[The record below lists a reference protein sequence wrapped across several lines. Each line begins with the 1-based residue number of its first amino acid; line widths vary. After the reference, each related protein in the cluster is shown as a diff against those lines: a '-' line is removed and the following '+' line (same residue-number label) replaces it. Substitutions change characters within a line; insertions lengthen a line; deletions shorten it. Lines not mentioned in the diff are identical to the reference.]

1 MNHQT
6 KHYDICIIGGGING
20 AGIARDAAG
29 RGLSTLLVEAKDLAQ
44 ATSSASTKLIHG
56 GLRYLEYYEFKLVRH
71 ALQEREVLLKL
82 APHIIWPL
90 RFKLPHDSHLRP
102 KWLIRMGLFLYDH
115 IGGRITL
122 PKSKQINF
130 NDSILKSKFTKGF
143 EYSDGWVQDS
153 RLVVLNAMSA
163 REHGADI
170 LTQTSCTKLEIKDG
184 KWLITLEDN
193 KTVTAD
199 KLVNATGP
207 WVRSL
212 LDDNNLSQSETPRIR
227 LVKGSH
233 IIIPKLFE
241 GDHAYILQQ
250 PDGRIVFAIPYEQD
264 FTLIGTTDESFDG
277 NAYNAAISEDE
288 KAYLITAINSN
299 FKKQISQT
307 DIIKTYS
314 GVRPL
319 LDDGDDNASAVTRD
333 YKLILDNT
341 HGAPILSVFGG
352 KVTTYRRLAEDALD
366 VLTDKPSWTAH
377 EVLPGGDIE
386 NFDIFVRDMQTRY
399 PDLSP
404 KLIYRL
410 ARNYGTRLPQVIN
423 DGDLGTHYGDDIYES
438 EISYLIEHEWAR
450 SAEDVIWRRSKLD
463 LHISDKT
470 RSNIERRFQNG

>member
-130 NDSILKSKFTKGF
+130 NDGILKSKFTKGF

-170 LTQTSCTKLEIKDG
+170 LTQTACTKLES
-184 KWLITLEDN
+184 
-193 KTVTAD
+193 KTV
-199 KLVNATGP
+199 N
-207 WVRSL
+207 
-212 LDDNNLSQSETPRIR
+212 
-227 LVKGSH
+227 
-233 IIIPKLFE
+233 
-241 GDHAYILQQ
+241 
-250 PDGRIVFAIPYEQD
+250 
-264 FTLIGTTDESFDG
+264 GTS
-277 NAYNAAISEDE
+277 
-288 KAYLITAINSN
+288 
-299 FKKQISQT
+299 
-307 DIIKTYS
+307 
-314 GVRPL
+314 R
-319 LDDGDDNASAVTRD
+319 
-333 YKLILDNT
+333 
-341 HGAPILSVFGG
+341 
-352 KVTTYRRLAEDALD
+352 
-366 VLTDKPSWTAH
+366 WTATKP
-377 EVLPGGDIE
+377 L
-386 NFDIFVRDMQTRY
+386 
-399 PDLSP
+399 
-404 KLIYRL
+404 RL
-410 ARNYGTRLPQVIN
+410 T
-423 DGDLGTHYGDDIYES
+423 S
-438 EISYLIEHEWAR
+438 W
-450 SAEDVIWRRSKLD
+450 
-463 LHISDKT
+463 
-470 RSNIERRFQNG
+470 

>member
-130 NDSILKSKFTKGF
+130 NDGILKSKFTKGF

-450 SAEDVIWRRSKLD
+450 SAEDVLWRRSKLD

>member
-130 NDSILKSKFTKGF
+130 NDGILKSKFTKGF

-170 LTQTSCTKLEIKDG
+170 LTQTACTKLEIKDG
-184 KWLITLEDN
+184 KWHITLDGN

-212 LDDNNLSQSETPRIR
+212 LDDNNLSQSETSRIR

-250 PDGRIVFAIPYEQD
+250 PDGRIVFAIPYEHN

-277 NAYNAAISEDE
+277 NAYCAAISEDE
-288 KAYLITAINSN
+288 KDYLITAINSN

-319 LDDGDDNASAVTRD
+319 LDDGDENASAVTRD

-352 KVTTYRRLAEDALD
+352 KITTYRRLAEDALD
-366 VLTDKPSWTAH
+366 VMTDKPSWTAH

-386 NFDIFVRDMQTRY
+386 NFDVFVQDMQTRY
-399 PDLSP
+399 PDLNSN
-404 KLIYRL
+404 LIYRL

-450 SAEDVIWRRSKLD
+450 SAEDVLWRRSKLD

>member
-130 NDSILKSKFTKGF
+130 NDGILKSKFTKGF

-163 REHGADI
+163 AEHGADI

-184 KWLITLEDN
+184 KWLITLDGH

-233 IIIPKLFE
+233 IIVPRLFE

-250 PDGRIVFAIPYEQD
+250 PDGRIVFAIPYEHN

-277 NAYNAAISEDE
+277 NAYDAAISEDE
-288 KAYLITAINSN
+288 KDYLITAINSN
-299 FKKQISQT
+299 FEKQIT
-307 DIIKTYS
+307 HADIIKTYS

-352 KVTTYRRLAEDALD
+352 KITPYRRLAEDALD

-386 NFDIFVRDMQTRY
+386 NFDVFVQDMQTRY
-399 PDLSP
+399 PDLNSN
-404 KLIYRL
+404 LIYRL

-438 EISYLIEHEWAR
+438 EISYLIEHEWACT
-450 SAEDVIWRRSKLD
+450 AEDVLWRRSKLD